1 MAGGLF
7 GTTRH
12 FPTGAIRSFIKKA
25 RRLVAPG
32 FLIDNNLVSIDFFR
46 SSSPFI
52 QQADQLSGDFLPSL

>member
-32 FLIDNNLVSIDFFR
+32 FSIDNGLVSIDFFR
-46 SSSPFI
+46 S
-52 QQADQLSGDFLPSL
+52 